1 MIHYPYKDSISK
13 NIQKKELLLMHFL
26 EFRKKFSL
34 LNEEEREFICKLSL
48 KDAINFLKT
57 IY

>member
-13 NIQKKELLLMHFL
+13 NIQKKELLPMHFL